1 MIAADGDSTL
11 MNTKAKFAVVTLLAI
26 CAFSALSAAESDL
39 PHYGAQ
45 LKDLDALIEKEPGKT
60 LFIKAD
66 ETGKV
71 SANINI
77 QIQPFTG
84 TMKEYMDVSRAQF
97 EQMFEKGWKI
107 LSEKQDGEKEWSCEL
122 TGTAKGK
129 AYHFYARAVRQGS
142 KVYLITATALQE
154 QWGSFGEKMRRYV
167 NAFKTQ

>member
-1 MIAADGDSTL
+1 MK
-11 MNTKAKFAVVTLLAI
+11 TKAKFAVVTLLVI
-26 CAFSALSAAESDL
+26 GAFSVLTAADGDL

-45 LKDLDALIEKEPGKT
+45 LKDLEALIEKAPGKT
-60 LFIKAD
+60 LFIKVD
-66 ETGKV
+66 ETGRG

-77 QIQPFTG
+77 QIQPFAG
-84 TMKEYMDVSRAQF
+84 TMKEYIDISRAQF

-129 AYHFYARAVRQGS
+129 EYHFYARAIREGS

-154 QWGSFGEKMRRYV
+154 EWGSVGEKMRRHV
-167 NAFKTQ
+167 NAFQTK

>member
-1 MIAADGDSTL
+1 MK
-11 MNTKAKFAVVTLLAI
+11 TKAKFAFATLLAI
-26 CAFSALSAAESDL
+26 CASSALTAAEGDL

-45 LKDLDALIEKEPGKT
+45 LKELDALIEKAPGKT
-60 LFIKAD
+60 LFIKVD
-66 ETGKV
+66 ETGRV

-84 TMKEYMDVSRAQF
+84 TMKEYMDGSQAQF

-129 AYHFYARAVRQGS
+129 DYHFYARAVREGG

-154 QWGSFGEKMRRYV
+154 HWGSFGEKMRRHV
-167 NAFKTQ
+167 DAFKAQ

>member
-1 MIAADGDSTL
+1 MIAADGNATL
-11 MNTKAKFAVVTLLAI
+11 MKTRAKSAVLTLFAI
-26 CAFSALSAAESDL
+26 CAFSTLTAAEGDL

-45 LKDLDALIEKEPGKT
+45 LKDLDALIEKAPGKT

-66 ETGKV
+66 ETGRA
-71 SANINI
+71 SANINV

-84 TMKEYMDVSRAQF
+84 TVKEYVDVSKAQF

-107 LSEKQDGEKEWSCEL
+107 LSEKQDGEKQWSCEL

-129 AYHFYARAVRQGS
+129 DYHFYARAVREGS

-154 QWGSFGEKMRRYV
+154 EWGSFGEKMRRHV
-167 NAFKTQ
+167 DAFKTQ